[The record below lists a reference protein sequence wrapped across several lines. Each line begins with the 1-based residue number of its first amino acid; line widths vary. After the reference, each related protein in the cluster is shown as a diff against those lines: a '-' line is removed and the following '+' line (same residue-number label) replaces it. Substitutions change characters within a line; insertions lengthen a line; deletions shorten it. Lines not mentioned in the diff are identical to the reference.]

1 MFRIMAST
9 KHQSRGKTFKDTMA
23 TTISVLATSF
33 LNGWVVEK
41 EQDKTS

>member
-1 MFRIMAST
+1 MAST